1 MCFMLLFNFFIDVP
15 EEEPVVTV
23 DRLRYSAG
31 DRIRANCSSS
41 LSYPAANITW
51 FVNEQK
57 VNNVIFIRVSFVF
70 RNQCRFKLEFFS
82 CKIYSSN

>member
-1 MCFMLLFNFFIDVP
+1 MINFFVVVDVP
-15 EEEPVVTV
+15 EEEPVVAV

-31 DRIRANCSSS
+31 DHIRANCSSS

-57 VNNVIFIRVSFVF
+57 VNNFIFIRMSFIF
-70 RNQCRFKLEFFS
+70 CDQCRFLFEKN
-82 CKIYSSN
+82 I